1 VAGLLVTT
9 LAILA
14 AAALAYALV
23 SRRVESYGISAPL
36 FFVAAGVVVGPHAL
50 DVVSIE
56 LTHGTAFH
64 VAELALAL
72 LLFADAASVDLR
84 ALRGGASLP
93 GRLLGIGMPATI
105 ALGMAAGAALLT
117 DLEFWEAAIVAAV
130 LAPTDAALGRTVVS
144 SPLVPARVRQAL
156 NVESGLNDG
165 LSVPFLALFIAFA
178 GEETL
183 PAARDWLQFA
193 FEQIG
198 LGTLIGVVVGGAGA
212 WIVERASERGLMTG
226 VFEQFAALSLAVLA
240 FLLADEAGGNGFIAA
255 FMGGL
260 AAGRMGKVCGRHVF
274 AFTEEEGQLLS
285 FAVFFIFGLASIDF
299 LQDADWRTALY
310 AALSLTLIRMLPVA
324 LATAGMGFRKSS
336 ILFMGWFGPRGL
348 ASIILALVV
357 ADEVPELPGL
367 GAILATVTMTVLA
380 SVVLHGLSAPLL
392 ARAYKRRVQ
401 GMGADAPE
409 LQGGHAEASPVL

>member
-1 VAGLLVTT
+1 MTA

-23 SRRVESYGISAPL
+23 SRRVERTGISAPL
-36 FFVAAGVVVGPHAL
+36 FFVAVGVAVGPHAL
-50 DVVSIE
+50 DVVSVE
-56 LTHGTAFH
+56 VTHGTAFH

-72 LLFADAASVDLR
+72 LLFSDAASVDLE

-156 NVESGLNDG
+156 HVESGLNDG
-165 LSVPFLALFIAFA
+165 LSVPFLALFIALA

-183 PAARDWLQFA
+183 PVARDWLRFA
-193 FEQIG
+193 LEQIG
-198 LGTLIGVVVGGAGA
+198 LGTLIGIVVGGAGA
-212 WIVERASERGLMTG
+212 WIVERASSRELMTG

-255 FMGGL
+255 FTGGL
-260 AAGRMGKVCGRHVF
+260 AAGRMGKVCGRRVF

-285 FAVFFIFGLASIDF
+285 FAVFFLFGVASIEF
-299 LQDADWRTALY
+299 LQDADWRMALY
-310 AALSLTLIRMLPVA
+310 AALSLTLVRMLPVA
-324 LATAGMGFRKSS
+324 LATAGMGFGTSS

-357 ADEVPELPGL
+357 AEEVPELPGL

-392 ARAYKRRVQ
+392 ARAYQRRVQ
-401 GMGADAPE
+401 RMGADAPE
-409 LQGGHAEASPVL
+409 RSPSAGDVAEAIPL